1 MSPFLTQKADIDLVT
16 SIGVSADLSRAM
28 PRRTIISQHLSRWLR
43 DRCCWRTSKMGL
55 LDEVISA
62 ALGAKAPPAQG
73 QSPQSQ
79 PAQDQF
85 AQIAAALQALLAP
98 RPGAAPGAAPASVG
112 QQGGLDVL
120 IDQFKQS
127 GLEDV
132 IKSWIGT
139 GQNQAI
145 SPTQLRQ
152 VIGQNTVNDLS
163 RQTGAPADD
172 LLSQLSKYLPGVI
185 DKLTPNGQLPS
196 QADLRSGYR
205 SN

>member
-1 MSPFLTQKADIDLVT
+1 
-16 SIGVSADLSRAM
+16 
-28 PRRTIISQHLSRWLR
+28 
-43 DRCCWRTSKMGL
+43 MGL
-55 LDEVISA
+55 LDAVISA

-73 QSPQSQ
+73 QPPQSQ

-98 RPGAAPGAAPASVG
+98 RPGPAPGAAPASVG
-112 QQGGLDVL
+112 QQGGLDGL

-152 VIGQNTVNDLS
+152 AIGQNTVNDLS

-172 LLSQLSKYLPGVI
+172 LLSQLSRYLPGVI
-185 DKLTPNGQLPS
+185 DRLTPNGQLPS
-196 QADLRSGYR
+196 QADLRSGR
-205 SN
+205 PR